1 MCFPN
6 SERMYESAFELSE
19 ALITRFYAT
28 KTRKL
33 TGDLLSG
40 AKTTL
45 GDGHDLTF
53 GLHVYY
59 AKSIFLCHFLGGDD
73 YRGDYQRALE
83 LLEALGAR
91 AVAQFGEES
100 QYTEDLVD
108 FVNYARNNRLE

>member
-1 MCFPN
+1 MILTTCPACAAPLAHDAP
-6 SERMYESAFELSE
+6 RCVRCKLS
-19 ALITRFYAT
+19 
-28 KTRKL
+28 
-33 TGDLLSG
+33 
-40 AKTTL
+40 